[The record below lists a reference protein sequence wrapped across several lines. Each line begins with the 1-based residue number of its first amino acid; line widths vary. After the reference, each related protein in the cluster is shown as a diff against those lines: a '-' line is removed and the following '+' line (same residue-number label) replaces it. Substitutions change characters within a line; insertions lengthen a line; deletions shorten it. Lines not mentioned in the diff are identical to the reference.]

1 MNLLQYCFCFT
12 LCFSGREGCGLF
24 TPRPGDR
31 TCTPCIGRQTAHHWT
46 ARQVPRNQSL
56 RAFSSE
62 CEEKK
67 KKSKNVQ
74 NCELA
79 ECEERPARK
88 QSFLDTSGDQGATG
102 GERPTM
108 PRVHR
113 EPPGAL
119 IHGFLAIGVLLLW
132 ETMV

>member
-1 MNLLQYCFCFT
+1 MGSSLPDQGIEPAPPALEDKQLIT
-12 LCFSGREGCGLF
+12 GL
-24 TPRPGDR
+24 PGKSQE
-31 TCTPCIGRQTAHHWT
+31 TGL
-46 ARQVPRNQSL
+46 NL
-56 RAFSSE
+56 RAFSSG

-88 QSFLDTSGDQGATG
+88 QSFLDTSGDQGATA

-108 PRVHR
+108 PHVHR